1 MPRVRNEHLGHGV
14 LRRSNNN
21 QANLSTCKL
30 FAETRIDARGS
41 RLRKR
46 CILFLTWSRTRPS
59 KKWGLTM
66 PADSPAGAPLTPAI
80 VFENLNAFQR
90 TFALKAAIE
99 LDVFRAVGQ
108 GPGDVASI
116 ARHAKASERGI
127 RILCDFLVV
136 SGLLAKEDGHY
147 RHTPS
152 SAAFLDPT
160 SPSSLATVARFLSL
174 PEMLQSYEHLTDIVR
189 NGRTTLPGEGTV
201 EPDNPVWVEF
211 AESMAP
217 MMAPMTGP
225 LGAIVLEGRSGPMRV
240 LDIAAGHG
248 LFGIEIAKQ
257 NPQAHVTG
265 LDWAPVLRVALD
277 NARKAGVHDRY
288 NMLPGSAFDVDFGE
302 PYDAV
307 LLTNFLHHFDK
318 PTCVGLLEK
327 VRASLKPGGMAVTL
341 EFVPNPDTVSP
352 PMPAAFSLTMLAT
365 TVAGDAYTYAE
376 LADMHTQAGFRKI
389 SPHPVPMSPHTIVRA
404 FA

>member
-1 MPRVRNEHLGHGV
+1 MH
-14 LRRSNNN
+14 S
-21 QANLSTCKL
+21 
-30 FAETRIDARGS
+30 
-41 RLRKR
+41 
-46 CILFLTWSRTRPS
+46 
-59 KKWGLTM
+59 
-66 PADSPAGAPLTPAI
+66 DSPATGPLTPAI
-80 VFENLNAFQR
+80 VFELLQAHQKTADLR
-90 TFALKAAIE
+90 AAIE

-136 SGLLAKEDGHY
+136 SGLLVKEDGHY
-147 RHTPS
+147 KHTPS
-152 SAAFLDPT
+152 SAAFLDPS
-160 SPSSLATVARFLSL
+160 SPACLATVARFLSL
-174 PEMLQSYEHLTDIVR
+174 PEMLKSYEHLADVVR
-189 NGRTTLPGEGTV
+189 NGRTSLPGEGTV

-277 NARKAGVHDRY
+277 NAKKAGVQDRY
-288 NMLPGSAFDVDFGE
+288 DMLPGSAFDVEFGG

-307 LLTNFLHHFDK
+307 LLTNFLHHFDV
-318 PTCVGLLEK
+318 PTCVTLLKK
-327 VRASLKPGGMAVTL
+327 VRASLKPGGIAATL
-341 EFVPNPDTVSP
+341 EFVPNPDRVSP
-352 PMPAAFSLTMLAT
+352 PMPAAFAMTMLAS
-365 TVAGDAYTYAE
+365 TVAGDAYTFAE
-376 LADMHTQAGFRKI
+376 LAEMHQQAGYQTI
-389 SPHPVPMSPHTIVRA
+389 SAHGVPMSPHTIVRA
-404 FA
+404 VA